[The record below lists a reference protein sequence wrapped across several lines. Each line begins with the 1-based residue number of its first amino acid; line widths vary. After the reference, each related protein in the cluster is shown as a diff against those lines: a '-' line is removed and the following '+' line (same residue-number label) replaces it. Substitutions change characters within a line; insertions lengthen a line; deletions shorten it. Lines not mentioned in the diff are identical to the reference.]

1 MKITESFVRIAVV
14 LAMAFSINVSLIT
27 LSAAETLPMQEQQ
40 VGDVTYVTGGVG
52 EAEAAV
58 MRDMAKDY
66 QLEITFLQKQPGQ
79 REEFLADVKVKI
91 QDEQQNTLL
100 DITTDGPFLLAN
112 LPQGKYLVKAEYY
125 GEVKTLVAH
134 IDGDKHKKLAFWWST
149 MERLKMEDPSE
160 R

>member
-1 MKITESFVRIAVV
+1 MKITESLMRTTAVLV
-14 LAMAFSINVSLIT
+14 MAFSINASLVT

-66 QLEITFLQKQPGQ
+66 QLEITFLQKKPGQ
-79 REEFLADVKVKI
+79 REEFLADVKVQI
-91 QDEQQNTLL
+91 QDEQQNAVL
-100 DITTDGPFLLAN
+100 DITTDGPFLLVN
-112 LPQGKYLVKAEYY
+112 LPQGNYLVKAEYY
-125 GEVKTLVAH
+125 GEVKSLVAH
-134 IDGDKHKKLAFWWST
+134 IVGDKHKKLEFWWAA
-149 MERLKMEDPSE
+149 MERLKMEEPSE

>member
-1 MKITESFVRIAVV
+1 MKTNNINVSFVRIAAV
-14 LAMAFSINVSLIT
+14 LAMAFSINA
-27 LSAAETLPMQEQQ
+27 LSAAATLPMEEQQ

-66 QLEITFLQKQPGQ
+66 QLEITFLQKQAGQ